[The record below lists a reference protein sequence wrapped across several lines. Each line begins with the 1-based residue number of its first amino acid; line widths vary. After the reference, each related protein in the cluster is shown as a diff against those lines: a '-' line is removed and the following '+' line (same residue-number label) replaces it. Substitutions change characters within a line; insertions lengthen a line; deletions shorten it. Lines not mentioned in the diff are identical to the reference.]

1 MLMLYISCMIVTL
14 VLNVFSVAAN
24 MGLHAARGV
33 KPFQTN
39 IIVALVALFIL
50 NMISVAVTLYT
61 PGEVSDP
68 AVWGAAIAAT
78 ISTWFFAKTCRK
90 LSQEY
95 FSKKEKNK
103 PLSLA
108 EYLMAIEQ
116 WEDGE

>member
-1 MLMLYISCMIVTL
+1 MIVTL

>member
-1 MLMLYISCMIVTL
+1 MLMLYISCMIVAL

-50 NMISVAVTLYT
+50 NMISVAVTLYA
-61 PGEVSDP
+61 PGEIS
-68 AVWGAAIAAT
+68 AVWGAAIAAI

-90 LSQEY
+90 HSQEY

-108 EYLMAIEQ
+108 EYLTAIEQ

>member
-1 MLMLYISCMIVTL
+1 MLMIYISCMIVTL

-39 IIVALVALFIL
+39 IIVALIALFGL
-50 NMISVAVTLYT
+50 NMISVAVTLYA
-61 PGEVSDP
+61 PGEISDP

-78 ISTWFFAKTCRK
+78 ISTWFFAKTCRR

>member
-1 MLMLYISCMIVTL
+1 L
-14 VLNVFSVAAN
+14 VWLLRV
-24 MGLHAARGV
+24 
-33 KPFQTN
+33 
-39 IIVALVALFIL
+39 
-50 NMISVAVTLYT
+50 
-61 PGEVSDP
+61 GEISDP
-68 AVWGAAIAAT
+68 AVWGAAIAAI

-108 EYLMAIEQ
+108 EYLTAIEQ

>member
-14 VLNVFSVAAN
+14 ALNVFSVAAN

-50 NMISVAVTLYT
+50 NMISVTVTLYA
-61 PGEVSDP
+61 PGEISDP

-78 ISTWFFAKTCRK
+78 ISTWFFAKTCRR

-95 FSKKEKNK
+95 FSKKDKNEL
-103 PLSLA
+103 LSFA
-108 EYLMAIEQ
+108 EYLTAIEQ

>member
-1 MLMLYISCMIVTL
+1 MLMLYISCMIVAL
-14 VLNVFSVAAN
+14 ALNVFSVAAN

-33 KPFQTN
+33 KTFQTN

-50 NMISVAVTLYT
+50 NMISVAVTLYV
-61 PGEVSDP
+61 PGEISDP

-78 ISTWFFAKTCRK
+78 ISTWFFAKTCRR

-108 EYLMAIEQ
+108 EYLTAIKQ

>member
-1 MLMLYISCMIVTL
+1 MLMLYISCMIIAL
-14 VLNVFSVAAN
+14 VLNVFNVAAN
-24 MGLHAARGV
+24 MGLHAARGI

-39 IIVALVALFIL
+39 IIVALIALFGL

>member
-1 MLMLYISCMIVTL
+1 MIYISCMIVTL
-14 VLNVFSVAAN
+14 ALNVFSVAAN

-68 AVWGAAIAAT
+68 AVWGGGIAAI
-78 ISTWFFAKTCRK
+78 ISSWFFVKTCRR
-90 LSQEY
+90 LYQEY
-95 FSKKEKNK
+95 LSKKEKNK
-103 PLSLA
+103 PLSFA